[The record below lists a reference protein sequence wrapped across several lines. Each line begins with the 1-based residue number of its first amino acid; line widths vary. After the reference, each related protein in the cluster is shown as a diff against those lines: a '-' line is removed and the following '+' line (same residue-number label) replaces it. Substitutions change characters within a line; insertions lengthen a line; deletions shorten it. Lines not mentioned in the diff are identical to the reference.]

1 LPQPSDPIVV
11 CAVIGGGGSSA
22 VVDMYTRRVPNA
34 LTLGIAALGL
44 MLAMAHTTST
54 SPLASIG
61 GFLVGLALMMPGH
74 VLGATG
80 AGDVK
85 LFAAIGTLLGPR
97 ATVAAFAY
105 TAIAGGLLAVV
116 IAWRRKRLA
125 TTVERTA
132 ALVSGAGA
140 NVLEIEQSLHDNRF
154 AYAPAIA
161 VGAFVAAV
169 GL

>member
-1 LPQPSDPIVV
+1 VV
-11 CAVIGGGGSSA
+11 GGGGSSA
-22 VVDMYTRRVPNA
+22 VVDLYTRRVPNA
-34 LTLGIAALGL
+34 LTLGLTALGL
-44 MLAMAHTTST
+44 TLAMTHVIGI
-54 SPLASIG
+54 SPLASVG
-61 GFLVGLALMMPGH
+61 GFLVGMTLMMPGH

-97 ATVAAFAY
+97 TTVVAFAY

-132 ALVSGAGA
+132 ALVSGVGA
-140 NVLEIEQSLHDNRF
+140 NVHEIEQSIHDNRF